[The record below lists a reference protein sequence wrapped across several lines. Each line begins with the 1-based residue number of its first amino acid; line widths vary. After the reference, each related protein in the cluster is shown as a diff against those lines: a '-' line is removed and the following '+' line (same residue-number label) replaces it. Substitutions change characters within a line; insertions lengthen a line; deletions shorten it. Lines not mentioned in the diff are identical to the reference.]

1 MPTKTDILAA
11 IAATELGV
19 STLETRR
26 SVERCS
32 VVSSPTRRSISLHN
46 RCASGRLCVIV
57 STAGNEATSPA
68 SLV

>member
-26 SVERCS
+26 SDRLDFHDIAVWSIREALS
-32 VVSSPTRRSISLHN
+32 AAYDAGKAAAKKAPTKPARR
-46 RCASGRLCVIV
+46 R
-57 STAGNEATSPA
+57 
-68 SLV
+68 